1 MNARCTPSGVFAA
14 QSHEV
19 SVYDAIEWPV
29 KARETLGLGSDTLVR
44 MLDRGRRLD
53 ELLELIEADF
63 FVHADRVALS
73 TGF

>member
-1 MNARCTPSGVFAA
+1 VN
-14 QSHEV
+14 
-19 SVYDAIEWPV
+19 DAIEWPV
-29 KARETLGLGSDTLVR
+29 KARETLGLGSDTLGR